1 MKCVHCDKDAVGR
14 GLCRRHYQQA
24 WKDGNLP
31 DYQSD
36 VRGPHTVKKRLLSKY
51 KVNEA
56 TGCWEWTGQKKKDKF
71 AYGLIWIGDRNYRA
85 HRVSYEIHKGPIPE
99 GLDILHSCDNP
110 PCINPDHLSVGTRGE
125 NCQDAASRDRFP
137 LNEKHHNTKL
147 SAQDVIDI
155 RANPG
160 NLTQKEA
167 GKLYGVSSG
176 TISRIKNFKRRAKA
190 DRG

>member
-1 MKCVHCDKDAVGR
+1 MKCVHCERDAIGR

-31 DYQSD
+31 DYQSE

-51 KVNEA
+51 RVNEA
-56 TGCWEWTGQKKKDKF
+56 TGCWEWTGQRKKDRF
-71 AYGLIWIGDRNYRA
+71 DYGLLWIGQGVKRA
-85 HRVSYEIHKGPIPE
+85 HRVSYEVHKGPIPE

-125 NCQDAASRDRFP
+125 NCTDAASRDRFP

-147 SAQDVIDI
+147 TVEQVKEI
-155 RANPG
+155 REYDG
-160 NLTQKEA
+160 DFTQAELA
-167 GKLYGVSSG
+167 KLYGVHQSL
-176 TISRIKNFKRRAKA
+176 INRIINRKRRAKA
-190 DRG
+190 